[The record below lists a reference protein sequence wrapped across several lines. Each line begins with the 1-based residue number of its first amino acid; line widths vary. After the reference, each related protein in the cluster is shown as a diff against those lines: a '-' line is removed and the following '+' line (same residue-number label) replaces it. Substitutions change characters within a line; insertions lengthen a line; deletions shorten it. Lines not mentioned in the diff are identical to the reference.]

1 MVKKRTEQHQPKP
14 KGYEI
19 ALKQWPLFSFP
30 SFFLYSRPACL
41 LKEINFK
48 LMTTCIVAAAK
59 NSTRS
64 KRGGGGRGRFWKMLE
79 KSLKKKKM
87 AGFLEGKFQKLSDR
101 GVLFPDRILLNFQT
115 SCSSPVTGVRL

>member
-79 KSLKKKKM
+79 KSLKKKKWQD
-87 AGFLEGKFQKLSDR
+87 FWRENFR
-101 GVLFPDRILLNFQT
+101 NFQT
-115 SCSSPVTGVRL
+115 EEYYFLIEYC

>member
-1 MVKKRTEQHQPKP
+1 
-14 KGYEI
+14 
-19 ALKQWPLFSFP
+19 
-30 SFFLYSRPACL
+30 
-41 LKEINFK
+41 
-48 LMTTCIVAAAK
+48 MTKCVAAAAK

-64 KRGGGGRGRFWKMLE
+64 KRGRGRRGDFGKCWKRA
-79 KSLKKKKM
+79 SKKKM